1 MLIFGAK
8 SRAMRGCAL
17 KLACGRRIGLA
28 DCTVFTEIFGEFA
41 AAQRADVGIGP
52 YRVLRIFAA
61 AHWAEQCGIRTD
73 RQQKEHTMTI
83 KDMEMQTGL
92 ARANIRYYESEGLI
106 APVRAE
112 NGYREYSQEDAETL
126 LRVKLLRALGLTV
139 GQIKALVRGETDLDT
154 ALSARIAAIRKEK
167 AALDRAGEIAGRLR
181 QAHAQFRTLDARP
194 YLDEMQAERVLE
206 RDTLPKEHFPW
217 QRFFARLVDAQI
229 YRTLW
234 VLILPALSFNM
245 LKTGIGGQV
254 FMELLALGT
263 MFLLEPLL
271 LSRFGTT
278 AGKWLFGLRV
288 ASPDGRRLTYAEG
301 RERTAYLFWYGIR
314 LNLPVF
320 RLYRLY
326 VSYTDEQQGKALPWE
341 DGSEQTIRDH
351 AGWRFAAAAVL
362 AALLIAGGVL
372 RVLLT
377 YGPANRGELTVA
389 QFAENY
395 NTILRQFGDYDV
407 ELDETGRWQEESE
420 FNTDGGTVSVPFRD
434 RYPQFEYQ
442 TENGSLTGIV
452 YHAEGGEADSW
463 ISIPSGS
470 VMQYALFAFAGA
482 EKGHILLD
490 KPLQEAASEL
500 SNCVFSEYH
509 TVVDGVAV
517 DYTYTDTIIDDVR
530 TQYSYTLTLT
540 KVQK

>member
-1 MLIFGAK
+1 
-8 SRAMRGCAL
+8 
-17 KLACGRRIGLA
+17 
-28 DCTVFTEIFGEFA
+28 
-41 AAQRADVGIGP
+41 
-52 YRVLRIFAA
+52 
-61 AHWAEQCGIRTD
+61 
-73 RQQKEHTMTI
+73 MTI
-83 KDMEMQTGL
+83 KDMELQTGL
-92 ARANIRYYESEGLI
+92 ARANIRYYEAEGLI
-106 APVRAE
+106 TPERAE
-112 NGYREYSQEDAETL
+112 NGYRDYSQEDAETL

-139 GQIKALVRGETDLDT
+139 GQIKAVVRGETELDA
-154 ALSARIAAIRKEK
+154 ALSARIAAIQKEK
-167 AALDRAGEIAGRLR
+167 TALDRAGEIAGRIR

-194 YLDEMQAERVLE
+194 YLDEMQTERVLE

-217 QRFFARLVDAQI
+217 QRFFARLLDAQI
-229 YRTLW
+229 YRSLW
-234 VLILPALSFNM
+234 VLILPALGFNM
-245 LKTGIGGQV
+245 LKSSRGGV
-254 FMELLALGT
+254 LFLELLTLGT

-278 AGKWLFGLRV
+278 PGKWLFGLRV
-288 ASPDGRRLTYAEG
+288 TSPDGRRLTYAEG

-326 VSYTDEQQGKALPWE
+326 VSYTDEQQEKELPWE
-341 DGSEQTIRDH
+341 DRSKQTIRDH
-351 AGWRFAAAAVL
+351 AGWRFAAAAAL
-362 AALLIAGGVL
+362 AVLLIAGGVL
-372 RVLLT
+372 RVLLP
-377 YGPANRGELTVA
+377 YGPTHRGELTIA

-420 FNTDGGTVSVPFRD
+420 FSMDGGTVSVTFGE
-434 RYPQFEYQ
+434 RYPQLEYQ
-442 TENGSLTGIV
+442 TENGVLTGIV

-490 KPLQEAASEL
+490 KPLQTAASEL
-500 SNCVFSEYH
+500 CDSVFSEYH

-517 DYTYTDTIIDDVR
+517 DYVYTDTIIDSTR
-530 TQYSYTLTLT
+530 TQYSYTLTLRR
-540 KVQK
+540 VQG

>member
-1 MLIFGAK
+1 
-8 SRAMRGCAL
+8 
-17 KLACGRRIGLA
+17 
-28 DCTVFTEIFGEFA
+28 
-41 AAQRADVGIGP
+41 
-52 YRVLRIFAA
+52 
-61 AHWAEQCGIRTD
+61 
-73 RQQKEHTMTI
+73 MTI
-83 KDMEMQTGL
+83 KDMELQTGL
-92 ARANIRYYESEGLI
+92 ARANIRYYEAEGLI
-106 APVRAE
+106 TPERAE
-112 NGYREYSQEDAETL
+112 NGYRDYSQEDAETL

-139 GQIKALVRGETDLDT
+139 GQIKAVVRGETELDA
-154 ALSARIAAIRKEK
+154 ALSARIAAIQKEK
-167 AALDRAGEIAGRLR
+167 TALDRAGEIAGRIR

-194 YLDEMQAERVLE
+194 YLDEMQTERVLE

-217 QRFFARLVDAQI
+217 QRFFARLLDAQI
-229 YRTLW
+229 YRSLW
-234 VLILPALSFNM
+234 VLILPALGFNM
-245 LKTGIGGQV
+245 LKSSRGGV
-254 FMELLALGT
+254 LFLELLTLGT

-278 AGKWLFGLRV
+278 PGKWLFGLRV
-288 ASPDGRRLTYAEG
+288 TSPDGRKLTYAEG

-314 LNLPVF
+314 LNLPFF

-326 VSYTDEQQGKALPWE
+326 VSYTDEQQEKELPWE
-341 DGSEQTIRDH
+341 DRSEQTIRDH
-351 AGWRFAAAAVL
+351 AGWRFAAAAAL
-362 AALLIAGGVL
+362 AVLLIAGGVL
-372 RVLLT
+372 RVLLP
-377 YGPANRGELTVA
+377 YGPTHRGELTIA

-420 FNTDGGTVSVPFRD
+420 FSMDGGTVSVAFGE
-434 RYPQFEYQ
+434 RYPQLEYQ
-442 TENGSLTGIV
+442 TENGVLTGIV
-452 YHAEGGEADSW
+452 YHAEGGEEDTW
-463 ISIPSGS
+463 KSIPSGS

-517 DYTYTDTIIDDVR
+517 DYTYFDTWNDSMQ
-530 TQYSYTLTLT
+530 TQYSYILSLT

>member
-1 MLIFGAK
+1 
-8 SRAMRGCAL
+8 
-17 KLACGRRIGLA
+17 
-28 DCTVFTEIFGEFA
+28 
-41 AAQRADVGIGP
+41 
-52 YRVLRIFAA
+52 
-61 AHWAEQCGIRTD
+61 
-73 RQQKEHTMTI
+73 MTI
-83 KDMEMQTGL
+83 KDMELQTGL
-92 ARANIRYYESEGLI
+92 ARANIRYYEAEGLI
-106 APVRAE
+106 SPERAE

-139 GQIKALVRGETDLDT
+139 GQIKAIVRGETELDA
-154 ALSARIAAIRKEK
+154 ALSARIAAIQKEK

-194 YLDEMQAERVLE
+194 YLDEMQTERVLE

-217 QRFFARLVDAQI
+217 QRFFARLLDGQI

-234 VLILPALSFNM
+234 MLLLPALGFNM
-245 LKTGIGGQV
+245 LKNSRGGML
-254 FMELLALGT
+254 FLELLTLGT

-278 AGKWLFGLRV
+278 PGKWLFGLRV
-288 ASPDGRRLTYAEG
+288 TSPDGRKLT
-301 RERTAYLFWYGIR
+301 YGIR
-314 LNLPVF
+314 LNLPFF

-372 RVLLT
+372 RVLLPV
-377 YGPANRGELTVA
+377 GPVYRGELTVA

-407 ELDETGRWQEESE
+407 ELDENGRWKEESS
-420 FNTDGGTVSVPFRD
+420 FQSNGGTTTVMFND
-434 RYPQFEYQ
+434 RLPQLEYQ
-442 TENGSLTGIV
+442 TENGVLTGIV

-463 ISIPSGS
+463 LSIPSGS

-517 DYTYTDTIIDDVR
+517 DYTYTDTITDSVR
-530 TQYSYTLTLT
+530 TQYSYTLTLRR
-540 KVQK
+540 VQR

>member
-1 MLIFGAK
+1 
-8 SRAMRGCAL
+8 
-17 KLACGRRIGLA
+17 
-28 DCTVFTEIFGEFA
+28 
-41 AAQRADVGIGP
+41 
-52 YRVLRIFAA
+52 
-61 AHWAEQCGIRTD
+61 
-73 RQQKEHTMTI
+73 MTI
-83 KDMEMQTGL
+83 KDMELQTGL
-92 ARANIRYYESEGLI
+92 ARANIRYYEAEGLI
-106 APVRAE
+106 APERAE

-139 GQIKALVRGETDLDT
+139 GQIKAIVRGETELDA
-154 ALSARIAAIRKEK
+154 ALSARIAAIQKEK

-181 QAHAQFRTLDARP
+181 QAHAQFRTLDARL
-194 YLDEMQAERVLE
+194 YLDEMQTERVLE

-217 QRFFARLVDAQI
+217 QRFFARLLDGQI

-234 VLILPALSFNM
+234 MLLLPALGFNM
-245 LKTGIGGQV
+245 LKNSRGGML
-254 FMELLALGT
+254 FLELLTLGT

-278 AGKWLFGLRV
+278 PGKWLFGLRV
-288 ASPDGRRLTYAEG
+288 TSPDGRKLTYAEG

-314 LNLPVF
+314 LNLPFF

-326 VSYTDEQQGKALPWE
+326 VSCTDEQQGKELPWE

-362 AALLIAGGVL
+362 AAALVVGGAL
-372 RVLLT
+372 RVLLPV
-377 YGPANRGELTVA
+377 GPAYRGELTVA

-395 NTILRQFGDYDV
+395 NTILCQFGDYDV
-407 ELDETGRWQEESE
+407 ELDENGRWKEESS
-420 FNTDGGTVSVPFRD
+420 FQSNGGTTTVMFND
-434 RYPQFEYQ
+434 RLPQLEYQ
-442 TENGSLTGIV
+442 TENGVLTGIV

-517 DYTYTDTIIDDVR
+517 DYTYTDTITDSVR
-530 TQYSYTLTLT
+530 TQYSYTLTLRR
-540 KVQK
+540 VQR

>member
-1 MLIFGAK
+1 MADQITNYKCPACTGPLHFVGA
-8 SRAMRGCAL
+8 SG
-17 KLACGRRIGLA
+17 KLECDYCGSSYS
-28 DCTVFTEIFGEFA
+28 VEEIEA
-41 AAQRADVGIGP
+41 I
-52 YRVLRIFAA
+52 
-61 AHWAEQCGIRTD
+61 
-73 RQQKEHTMTI
+73 
-83 KDMEMQTGL
+83 
-92 ARANIRYYESEGLI
+92 
-106 APVRAE
+106 
-112 NGYREYSQEDAETL
+112 
-126 LRVKLLRALGLTV
+126 
-139 GQIKALVRGETDLDT
+139 VRGETELDA
-154 ALSARIAAIRKEK
+154 ALSARITAIQKEK

-194 YLDEMQAERVLE
+194 YLDEMQTERVLE

-217 QRFFARLVDAQI
+217 QRFFARLLDGQI

-234 VLILPALSFNM
+234 VLLLPALGFNM
-245 LKTGIGGQV
+245 LKNSRGGML
-254 FMELLALGT
+254 FLELLTLGT

-278 AGKWLFGLRV
+278 PGKWLFGLRV
-288 ASPDGRRLTYAEG
+288 TSPDGRKLTYAEG

-314 LNLPVF
+314 LNLPFF

-362 AALLIAGGVL
+362 AALLLAGGVL
-372 RVLLT
+372 RVLLPV
-377 YGPANRGELTVA
+377 GPVYRGELTVA

-407 ELDETGRWQEESE
+407 ELDENGRWKEESS
-420 FNTDGGTVSVPFRD
+420 FQSNGGTTTVMFNHRL
-434 RYPQFEYQ
+434 PQLEYQ
-442 TENGSLTGIV
+442 TENGVLTGIV

-490 KPLQEAASEL
+490 KPLQTAASEL
-500 SNCVFSEYH
+500 CDSVFSEYH

-517 DYTYTDTIIDDVR
+517 DYVYTDTIIDSTR
-530 TQYSYTLTLT
+530 TQYSYTLTLRRVQGQQYQHWRASTPAPLSGEPFSARRVRQGRGMQSAPT
-540 KVQK
+540 KNNAIPHRNAGFVVDTLGFLRYNKVKSIQTNTIPFLVG

>member
-1 MLIFGAK
+1 MAKQIKKEMLYQTGDK
-8 SRAMRGCAL
+8 KKQ
-17 KLACGRRIGLA
+17 KLAAEVIERLRREYPDAACTLDYDNAWKLLVGVRLA
-28 DCTVFTEIFGEFA
+28 AQCTDERVNVVVEDLYAKYPTMEALA
-41 AAQRADVGIGP
+41 AAE
-52 YRVLRIFAA
+52 
-61 AHWAEQCGIRTD
+61 AEEI
-73 RQQKEHTMTI
+73 EAI
-83 KDMEMQTGL
+83 
-92 ARANIRYYESEGLI
+92 
-106 APVRAE
+106 
-112 NGYREYSQEDAETL
+112 
-126 LRVKLLRALGLTV
+126 
-139 GQIKALVRGETDLDT
+139 VRGETELDA
-154 ALSARIAAIRKEK
+154 ALSARIMAIQKEK
-167 AALDRAGEIAGRLR
+167 AALDRTGEIAGRLR

-194 YLDEMQAERVLE
+194 YLDEMQTERVLE

-217 QRFFARLVDAQI
+217 QRFFARLLDGQI

-234 VLILPALSFNM
+234 MLLLPALGFNM
-245 LKTGIGGQV
+245 LKNSRGGML
-254 FMELLALGT
+254 FLELLTLGT

-278 AGKWLFGLRV
+278 PGKWLFGLRV
-288 ASPDGRRLTYAEG
+288 TSPDGRKLTYAEG

-372 RVLLT
+372 RVLLPV
-377 YGPANRGELTVA
+377 GPVYCGELTVA

-407 ELDETGRWQEESE
+407 ELDENGRWKEESS
-420 FNTDGGTVSVPFRD
+420 FQSNGGTTTVMFND
-434 RYPQFEYQ
+434 RLPQLEYQ
-442 TENGSLTGIV
+442 TENGVLTGIV
-452 YHAEGGEADSW
+452 YHAAGGEEDGW
-463 ISIPSGS
+463 ISVPSGD

-490 KPLQEAASEL
+490 KPLQTAASEL
-500 SNCVFSEYH
+500 CDSVFSEYH

-517 DYTYTDTIIDDVR
+517 DYVYTDTIIDSTR
-530 TQYSYTLTLT
+530 TQYSYTLTLRR
-540 KVQK
+540 VQG

>member
-1 MLIFGAK
+1 
-8 SRAMRGCAL
+8 
-17 KLACGRRIGLA
+17 
-28 DCTVFTEIFGEFA
+28 
-41 AAQRADVGIGP
+41 
-52 YRVLRIFAA
+52 
-61 AHWAEQCGIRTD
+61 
-73 RQQKEHTMTI
+73 MTI
-83 KDMEMQTGL
+83 KDMELQTGL
-92 ARANIRYYESEGLI
+92 ARANIRYYEAEGLI
-106 APVRAE
+106 TPERAE
-112 NGYREYSQEDAETL
+112 NGYRDYSQEDAETL

-139 GQIKALVRGETDLDT
+139 GQIKAVVRGETELDA
-154 ALSARIAAIRKEK
+154 ALSARIAAIQKEK
-167 AALDRAGEIAGRLR
+167 TALDRAGEIAGRIR

-194 YLDEMQAERVLE
+194 YLDEMQTERVLE

-217 QRFFARLVDAQI
+217 QRFFARLLDAQI
-229 YRTLW
+229 YRSLW
-234 VLILPALSFNM
+234 VLILPALGFNM
-245 LKTGIGGQV
+245 LKSSRGGV
-254 FMELLALGT
+254 LFLELLTLGT

-278 AGKWLFGLRV
+278 PGKWLFGLRV
-288 ASPDGRRLTYAEG
+288 TSPDGRRLTYAEG

-326 VSYTDEQQGKALPWE
+326 VSYTDEQQEKELPWE
-341 DGSEQTIRDH
+341 DRSEQTIRDH
-351 AGWRFAAAAVL
+351 AGWRFAAAAAL
-362 AALLIAGGVL
+362 AVLLIAGGVL
-372 RVLLT
+372 RVLLP
-377 YGPANRGELTVA
+377 YGPTHRGELTIA

-420 FNTDGGTVSVPFRD
+420 FSMDGGTVSVTFGE
-434 RYPQFEYQ
+434 RYPQLEYQ
-442 TENGSLTGIV
+442 TENGVLTGIV

-490 KPLQEAASEL
+490 KPLQTAASEL
-500 SNCVFSEYH
+500 CDSVFSEYH

-517 DYTYTDTIIDDVR
+517 DYVYTGTIIDS
-530 TQYSYTLTLT
+530 TYSYTLTLT
-540 KVQK
+540 KVNE

>member
-1 MLIFGAK
+1 
-8 SRAMRGCAL
+8 
-17 KLACGRRIGLA
+17 
-28 DCTVFTEIFGEFA
+28 
-41 AAQRADVGIGP
+41 
-52 YRVLRIFAA
+52 
-61 AHWAEQCGIRTD
+61 
-73 RQQKEHTMTI
+73 MTI
-83 KDMEMQTGL
+83 KDMELQTGL
-92 ARANIRYYESEGLI
+92 ARANIRYYEAEGLI
-106 APVRAE
+106 SPERAE

-139 GQIKALVRGETDLDT
+139 GQIKAIVRGETELDA
-154 ALSARIAAIRKEK
+154 ALSARIAAIQKEK

-194 YLDEMQAERVLE
+194 YLDEMQTERVLE

-217 QRFFARLVDAQI
+217 QRFF
-229 YRTLW
+229 
-234 VLILPALSFNM
+234 M
-245 LKTGIGGQV
+245 LKNSRGGML
-254 FMELLALGT
+254 FLELLTLGT

-278 AGKWLFGLRV
+278 PGKWLFGLRV
-288 ASPDGRRLTYAEG
+288 TSPDGRKLTYAEG

-314 LNLPVF
+314 LNLPFF

-326 VSYTDEQQGKALPWE
+326 VSCTDEQQGKELPWE

-372 RVLLT
+372 RVLLPV
-377 YGPANRGELTVA
+377 GPVYRGELTVA

-407 ELDETGRWQEESE
+407 ELDENGRWKEESS
-420 FNTDGGTVSVPFRD
+420 FQSNGGTTTVMFND
-434 RYPQFEYQ
+434 RLPQLEYQ
-442 TENGSLTGIV
+442 TENGVLTGIV

-517 DYTYTDTIIDDVR
+517 DYTYTDTITDSVR
-530 TQYSYTLTLT
+530 TQYSYTLTLRR
-540 KVQK
+540 VQR